1 MTWPRVPTPS
11 PLAGEGGDPDFMSG
25 SPGEGAHRS
34 LGTRARDYYRIEDE
48 DGHRY
53 WVFREGLYQE
63 SEFGPPCWYLHGVF
77 G

>member
-1 MTWPRVPTPS
+1 MATSPIPS

-34 LGTRARDYYRIEDE
+34 LGTRPLDYYRIEDE

-53 WVFREGLYQE
+53 WVFRECLYQE
-63 SEFGPPCWYLHGVF
+63 SEFEPPCWYLHGVF